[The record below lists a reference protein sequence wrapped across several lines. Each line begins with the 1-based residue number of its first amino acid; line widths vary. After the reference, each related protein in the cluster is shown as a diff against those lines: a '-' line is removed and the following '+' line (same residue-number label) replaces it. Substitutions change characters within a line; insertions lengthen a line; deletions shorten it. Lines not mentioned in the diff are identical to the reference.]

1 MLHSFLQ
8 QSPTDSTTVG
18 LYVLIV
24 VLALALIGYLL
35 WRRYQSRR
43 ALVARLAELSHLA
56 ELGRALQTAQLDS
69 KRLAELI
76 YRQAADI
83 VDTSFFQL
91 GLFEGDRYRMLIWMY
106 DGQPRTPIDVQLTP
120 DSLGIVGWV
129 RQRRE
134 SLIIRDFEAE
144 RDTLPAQPRYI
155 STDPPRSA
163 VFVPVLAGERC
174 LGAMAIQSR
183 RAAAFSEEH
192 LRLLT
197 IIANNAAAALENAR
211 LYEQAQQRAAQLQL
225 LAEVSRRINV
235 LQPLPDFYRQAV
247 ELVSAEFAEYLVN
260 LFTLEENELRLAATT
275 RTDWQGREIS
285 VPIGSGVVG
294 EAAAWRQTY
303 IAQTWPEDE
312 NVTHADQLAE
322 IAVPLMIE
330 ERVLGVLNAQSK
342 TAHFDDAVRSLFE
355 SLAAQIAFATLEA
368 QVYARERQR
377 AQQLTAL
384 AQASR
389 FVVSSLDIEQVL
401 DSILT
406 ELERVVKYDVA
417 SILWIND
424 DGQMTLQAARGPQS
438 APLTTAL
445 GSSVGVNIFPRG
457 EAPASVAFDS
467 VDTDNAYHHLL
478 DLPTPHACL
487 GAPLVVQQ
495 EHLGYLVVDRI
506 GQSVFP
512 AHEVELITAFASQA
526 SIALE
531 NARLFSAQ
539 REEAWVSTALL
550 QVAEAIAQTSH
561 LEDALA
567 TLARVTTML
576 GGVQWCLVL
585 LAESGVFYM
594 RAMHAVEGLALP
606 HLERGLTLEEWP
618 QLAELLET
626 QDVVVVEPLHPAP
639 EMLQPLLAGV
649 TLLLPLWVEGQVQG
663 ALVIG
668 EAGEAAPFSAH
679 QVSLLGGIANQASLA
694 LESALHEEARQEE
707 AYVNTAL
714 LQVAEAVAGQ
724 PTLDEALET
733 VARLTPMLVGLERVA
748 IYRWSAEER
757 LFRPSRCI
765 GFMCDVNELSATAS
779 ELEIDP
785 FTPATQPVL
794 VLTPPEKLQRHFD
807 AARLMV
813 WPLWA
818 RGELLGALAVEHVA
832 DLGRRLNILNG
843 IANQL
848 SLAMEN
854 AALAREVAAQ
864 QRLEREIELGR
875 DIQTSFLP
883 DELPMPPGW
892 ETAALYRAARL
903 VGGDF
908 YDFIRLKSSDGVE
921 RWGIAVADVSDKGV
935 PAALFMALSRTLL
948 RSAALHR
955 ASAGATLTRV
965 NEMILADARSPQF
978 VTVFYAVWEPG
989 TGRFVFAN
997 GGHNPPV
1004 LVRADGT
1011 VQLLKAKGAALAVF
1025 AEYYYEQQE
1034 ITLAPGDTVLM
1045 YTDGLPDAINEA
1057 QEDFG
1062 MERVRQTLLAAHHQ
1076 SAGTIISALEAAVQ
1090 HHTGDV
1096 ETFDDLTVVV
1106 LKRLAG

>member
-1 MLHSFLQ
+1 
-8 QSPTDSTTVG
+8 G
-18 LYVLIV
+18 LYAFLLLVI
-24 VLALALIGYLL
+24 LALSGYVL

-43 ALVARLAELSHLA
+43 ALVARLAELNHLA
-56 ELGRALQTAQLDS
+56 ELGRALQAAQLDS
-69 KRLAELI
+69 KRLAELV
-76 YRQAADI
+76 YRQATDI
-83 VDTSFFQL
+83 VDTTFFQL
-91 GLFEGDRYRMLIWMY
+91 GLFEGDRYRMLIWIY
-106 DGQPRTPIDVQLTP
+106 DGQPRPVINVQLTP

-144 RDTLPAQPRYI
+144 RDKLPAQPRYI
-155 STDPPRSA
+155 SPDPPRSA

-174 LGAMAIQSR
+174 LGALAIQSR
-183 RAAAFSEEH
+183 RPHAFSEEH

-197 IIANNAAAALENAR
+197 IIANNAAAVLENAR

-247 ELVSAEFAEYLVN
+247 DLVSAEFGEYLVN
-260 LFTLEENELRLAATT
+260 LFTLEEQELRLAATT
-275 RTDWQGREIS
+275 RTDWQGREIV
-285 VPIGSGVVG
+285 VPVGAGVVG
-294 EAAAWRQTY
+294 QAAEWRQTF

-312 NVTHADQLAE
+312 DVMHADQLAE
-322 IAVPLMIE
+322 IAVPLVIE
-330 ERVLGVLNAQSK
+330 EQVLGVLNAQSK

-368 QVYARERQR
+368 RVYARERTR

-417 SILWIND
+417 SVLWVNE

-438 APLTTAL
+438 LALINELGAP
-445 GSSVGVNIFPRG
+445 VPIRVFPRG
-457 EAPASVAFDS
+457 EAPASVAFDA

-478 DLPTPHACL
+478 ELPTPHACL

-495 EHLGYLVVDRI
+495 EHLGYLVLDRI
-506 GQSVFP
+506 GQSAFP
-512 AHEVELITAFASQA
+512 PHEEELVTAFASQA

-550 QVAEAIAQTSH
+550 QVAEAIAQTAH

-567 TLARVTTML
+567 TLAQVTTML

-585 LAESGVFYM
+585 LAEGEVFYP
-594 RAMHAVEGLALP
+594 RAMHALDELTVPALE
-606 HLERGLTLEEWP
+606 HGLTVAEWP
-618 QLAELLET
+618 QLGELLQT
-626 QDVVVVEPLHPAP
+626 QDAVVVEPNSPAP

-649 TLLLPLWVEGQVQG
+649 TLLLPLWVKGQVQG

-668 EAGEAAPFSAH
+668 ESSEAAPFSAH
-679 QVSLLGGIANQASLA
+679 QVNLLGGIANQASIA

-714 LQVAEAVAGQ
+714 LQVAEAVASQ

-733 VARLTPMLVGLERVA
+733 VARLTPILVGLERVA
-748 IYRWSAEER
+748 IYRWNAEDR
-757 LFRPSRCI
+757 FFRPSRCI
-765 GFMCDVNELSATAS
+765 GFTCDVNELTATAS

-794 VLTPPEKLQRHFD
+794 VLTPPEKLQQSFG
-807 AARLMV
+807 AERLMV

-818 RGELLGALAVEHVA
+818 RGELLGALAVEHLP

-854 AALAREVAAQ
+854 AALAHEVAAQ

-883 DELPMPPGW
+883 NELPMPPGW

-908 YDFIRLKSSDGVE
+908 YDFIPLKSSDGVE

-948 RSAALHR
+948 RSAAIHR
-955 ASAGATLTRV
+955 TSAGATLTRV
-965 NEMILADARSPQF
+965 NEMILADARSSQF
-978 VTVFYAVWEPG
+978 VTVFYAVWEPS
-989 TGRFVFAN
+989 TGRLIYAN
-997 GGHNPPV
+997 GGHNPPL
-1004 LVRADGT
+1004 LVRADGS
-1011 VQLLKAKGAALAVF
+1011 VHLLKAKGAALAVF
-1025 AEYYYEQQE
+1025 AEYYYAQQE

-1045 YTDGLPDAINEA
+1045 YSDGLPDAINEA

-1062 MERVRQTLLAAHHQ
+1062 MERLRQTLLAVHRQ

-1096 ETFDDLTVVV
+1096 EAFDDLTVVV
-1106 LKRLAG
+1106 LKRL

>member
-1 MLHSFLQ
+1 M
-8 QSPTDSTTVG
+8 VG
-18 LYVLIV
+18 LFALILIL
-24 VLALALIGYLL
+24 VLAVVGYVL

-43 ALVARLAELSHLA
+43 ALVARLAELNHLA
-56 ELGRALQTAQLDS
+56 EMGRALQAAQLDS

-76 YRQAADI
+76 YRQATDI
-83 VDTSFFQL
+83 VDTTFFQL
-91 GLFEGDRYRMLIWMY
+91 GLFEADRYRMLIWMY
-106 DGQPRTPIDVQLTP
+106 DGQPRAPLDVQLTP

-129 RQRRE
+129 RQKRQP
-134 SLIIRDFEAE
+134 LIIRDFEAE
-144 RDTLPAQPRYI
+144 RDKLPATPRYI
-155 STDPPRSA
+155 SPDPPRSA

-174 LGAMAIQSR
+174 LGALAIQSR
-183 RAAAFSEEH
+183 RPYAFSEEH

-247 ELVSAEFAEYLVN
+247 DLVSAEFGEYMVN
-260 LFTLEENELRLAATT
+260 LFTLEEHELKLAATT
-275 RTDWQGREIS
+275 RTDWQGHEIA
-285 VPIGSGVVG
+285 VPVGSGGVG
-294 EAAAWRQTY
+294 QAAEWRQTF
-303 IAQTWPEDE
+303 ISQTWPEDE
-312 NVTHADQLAE
+312 SVAHPDQLAE
-322 IAVPLMIE
+322 IAVPLIIE

-368 QVYARERQR
+368 RVYARERTR

-417 SILWIND
+417 SVLWVNE

-438 APLTTAL
+438 TSLTAAL
-445 GSSVGVNIFPRG
+445 GSPVPIKVFPRG

-478 DLPTPHACL
+478 ELPTPHARL

-506 GQSVFP
+506 GQSIFP
-512 AHEVELITAFASQA
+512 QHEDELITAFASQA

-550 QVAEAIAQTSH
+550 QVAEAIAQTAH

-567 TLARVTTML
+567 TLAQVTTML
-576 GGVQWCLVL
+576 GGVSWCLVL
-585 LAESGVFYM
+585 LAEGEVFYP
-594 RAMHAVEGLALP
+594 RAMHTLDELTLP
-606 HLERGLTLEEWP
+606 ELEHGLTVAEWP
-618 QLAELLET
+618 QLGELITT
-626 QDVVVVEPLHPAP
+626 QDAVVVEPNSPAP

-649 TLLLPLWVEGQVQG
+649 TLLLPLWVKGQVQG

-668 EAGEAAPFSAH
+668 ESGEAAPFSAH
-679 QVSLLGGIANQASLA
+679 QVNLLGGIANQASIA

-714 LQVAEAVAGQ
+714 LQVAEAVASQ
-724 PTLDEALET
+724 PTLDDALET

-748 IYRWSAEER
+748 IYRWNAEDR

-765 GFMCDVNELSATAS
+765 GFTCEVNELTATAS

-794 VLTPPEKLQRHFD
+794 VLTPPETLQTSFG
-807 AARLMV
+807 AERLMV
-813 WPLWA
+813 WPLWV
-818 RGELLGALAVEHVA
+818 RGELLGALAVEHVP

-854 AALAREVAAQ
+854 AALAHEVAAQ

-908 YDFIRLKSSDGVE
+908 YDFIPLKSSDGVE

-948 RSAALHR
+948 RSAAIHR
-955 ASAGATLTRV
+955 TSAGATLTRV
-965 NEMILADARSPQF
+965 NEMILADARSSQF
-978 VTVFYAVWEPG
+978 VTVFYAVWEPS
-989 TGRFVFAN
+989 TGRFIFAN
-997 GGHNPPV
+997 GGHNPPL
-1004 LVRADGT
+1004 LVRADGS

-1025 AEYYYEQQE
+1025 AEYYYAQQE

-1045 YTDGLPDAINEA
+1045 YSDGLPDAINEA

-1062 MERVRQTLLAAHHQ
+1062 LARVQHTLLAAHHQ

-1096 ETFDDLTVVV
+1096 EAFDDLTVVV
-1106 LKRLAG
+1106 LKRV